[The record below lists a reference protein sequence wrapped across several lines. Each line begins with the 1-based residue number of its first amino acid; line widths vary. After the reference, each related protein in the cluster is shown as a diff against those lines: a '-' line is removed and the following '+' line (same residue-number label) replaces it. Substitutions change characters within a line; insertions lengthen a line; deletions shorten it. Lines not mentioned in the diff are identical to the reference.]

1 MYNQSADILSSL
13 YGVYISS
20 GFISEYLSYE
30 PLPGFGGAGAE
41 MGGEGGDDSIRRD
54 FKDTALFTAVKTNAD
69 GKAEATFRMP
79 DNLTSWRVT
88 CQAVTSDLRAGTEVI
103 NVSSKLPFFVDS
115 IFNKVFM
122 TGDSPSILVRA
133 NGEELPEGVEVH
145 FKVTVIPEEGTE
157 KTYTAKGISKI
168 HSEIQL
174 EALDAGNY
182 TIRIEG
188 TYGSMKDAMERSFR
202 VANSLLETSVTDFI
216 PLTED
221 MSMATDARG
230 LTTLTF
236 FNEDSWTL
244 YNELHSLYWTWGR
257 RLDQVLARKISAK
270 LLKNYFNEEWYQED
284 ESDLGDY
291 QLYDGGLAL
300 LTYDSSSPEFSAKN
314 VLAGS
319 RQHRQRRT
327 CGLFLR
333 PA

>member
-1 MYNQSADILSSL
+1 MLKKLDISITPDKQSYRPGEDVKLSVDVKDSAGNPASAEVNISIVDEAYFALYNQSADILSSL

-145 FKVTVIPEEGTE
+145 FKVTVIPEEGL
-157 KTYTAKGISKI
+157 KRPIRQRAFRKYTP
-168 HSEIQL
+168 
-174 EALDAGNY
+174 
-182 TIRIEG
+182 
-188 TYGSMKDAMERSFR
+188 RS
-202 VANSLLETSVTDFI
+202 
-216 PLTED
+216 
-221 MSMATDARG
+221 
-230 LTTLTF
+230 
-236 FNEDSWTL
+236 SW
-244 YNELHSLYWTWGR
+244 
-257 RLDQVLARKISAK
+257 K
-270 LLKNYFNEEWYQED
+270 LLTRAIIP
-284 ESDLGDY
+284 S
-291 QLYDGGLAL
+291 
-300 LTYDSSSPEFSAKN
+300 
-314 VLAGS
+314 GS
-319 RQHRQRRT
+319 KAHT
-327 CGLFLR
+327 
-333 PA
+333 AA